1 MYWHDISL
9 ILGNYIWGF
18 FGWKFFSTI
27 LWIRNKGLSGL
38 VTISRPEQ
46 CIVCSETSNPYAICK
61 ASMVFVGRAAFA
73 GKLPSCP
80 SPASLCVL
88 QFRPPRNNQ
97 STSVI
102 YTQYTYSFMYFTYIQ
117 SNRTLV
123 MPYLFNFYI
132 YLLVINL
139 LLKNFYSLLDTVNGL
154 LLLN

>member
-1 MYWHDISL
+1 MYWQDISL
-9 ILGNYIWGF
+9 AIGNYIWGF

-73 GKLPSCP
+73 GKLPLCP
-80 SPASLCVL
+80 SPARLCVL

-102 YTQYTYSFMYFTYIQ
+102 YTQYTYYLLLIC
-117 SNRTLV
+117 TLLV
-123 MPYLFNFYI
+123 YKVIMPYI
-132 YLLVINL
+132 YLSYTFLSN
-139 LLKNFYSLLDTVNGL
+139 
-154 LLLN
+154 

>member
-1 MYWHDISL
+1 MTLKGCQILPMYWHDISL

-80 SPASLCVL
+80 SPARLCVL

-97 STSVI
+97 STYKCNLHSV
-102 YTQYTYSFMYFTYIQ
+102 
-117 SNRTLV
+117 
-123 MPYLFNFYI
+123 
-132 YLLVINL
+132 YLLLYALYLYI
-139 LLKNFYSLLDTVNGL
+139 K
-154 LLLN
+154 

>member
-1 MYWHDISL
+1 MNRLELSKAKNQLYDFLKRYSTLIVTKGCQILPMYWQDISL
-9 ILGNYIWGF
+9 AIGNYIWGF

-80 SPASLCVL
+80 SPARLCVL

-97 STSVI
+97 SSTSVI
-102 YTQYTYSFMYFTYIQ
+102 YTQYTYSFMHFTCI
-117 SNRTLV
+117 
-123 MPYLFNFYI
+123 
-132 YLLVINL
+132 
-139 LLKNFYSLLDTVNGL
+139 
-154 LLLN
+154 

>member
-1 MYWHDISL
+1 MNRLELSKAKNQLYDFLKRYSTLIVTEGLPNFANVLARHFIDIRQL
-9 ILGNYIWGF
+9 YLGLFWLEIL
-18 FGWKFFSTI
+18 TI

-102 YTQYTYSFMYFTYIQ
+102 YTQYTYSFMYFTYI
-117 SNRTLV
+117 
-123 MPYLFNFYI
+123 
-132 YLLVINL
+132 
-139 LLKNFYSLLDTVNGL
+139 
-154 LLLN
+154 